1 MAGLRHTGARKGSAM
16 HANTRTIT
24 KFYPA
29 FDDAVFTQQGQ
40 AQALCIRHMPKDP
53 TRGKRMDAGRLE
65 FSDVEAA
72 ATTGPARWDA
82 HYRFSPPRVR
92 LGGSPF
98 LRGTVRQQ
106 AAGNLQRPMA
116 GRKTP

>member
-1 MAGLRHTGARKGSAM
+1 M

-29 FDDAVFTQQGQ
+29 FDDAVITQQGK
-40 AQALCIRHMPKDP
+40 ARTLCMWMWHMLKNP

-65 FSDVEAA
+65 FSDVGAA
-72 ATTGPARWDA
+72 TTTGPAHWDA
-82 HYRFSPPRVR
+82 HYRFSPPRVL

>member
-1 MAGLRHTGARKGSAM
+1 M

-29 FDDAVFTQQGQ
+29 FDDAVFTQQGK
-40 AQALCIRHMPKDP
+40 AQTLCMWMWRMLKDP

-72 ATTGPARWDA
+72 ATTGPAHWDA

-92 LGGSPF
+92 LGGAPF

-106 AAGNLQRPMA
+106 ATGNLQRRMT